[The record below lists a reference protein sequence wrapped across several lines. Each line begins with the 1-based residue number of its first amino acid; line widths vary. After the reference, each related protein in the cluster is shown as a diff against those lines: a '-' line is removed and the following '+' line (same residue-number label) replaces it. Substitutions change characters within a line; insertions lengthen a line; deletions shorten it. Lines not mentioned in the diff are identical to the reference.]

1 MSRRTQKRRRQ
12 RGGETNAELD
22 EQLDELALIRIP
34 SIDDGN
40 CFFYTLESFFKLRK
54 KDMGN
59 YVKIR
64 KLIVDHMKANKYSLL
79 DFLTLNNL
87 NNNANIDKYLD
98 DELKEL
104 ARSGAWDSQVGD
116 FVSQMAPGALDLN
129 IVVYDWDGESMN
141 VYRNDVPTADDTIH
155 MLRINNNHYD
165 LLLPMGELQ
174 ENTTNIMRNI
184 NSLRKTR
191 TKAKTYR
198 KK

>member
-1 MSRRTQKRRRQ
+1 
-12 RGGETNAELD
+12 
-22 EQLDELALIRIP
+22 
-34 SIDDGN
+34 
-40 CFFYTLESFFKLRK
+40 
-54 KDMGN
+54 MGN

-79 DFLTLNNL
+79 EFLTLNNV
-87 NNNANIDKYLD
+87 NNNTNIDKYLD

-129 IVVYDWDGESMN
+129 IVVYDCDGESMN

-165 LLLPMGELQ
+165 LLLPITELQ

-191 TKAKTYR
+191 SKAKTYR
-198 KK
+198 RK